1 MTDHR
6 LRQINDAIKRQPN
19 RALNYVLRGEYWL
32 KQREPY
38 LAVDDFEMALEVAMH
53 ELAASDWD
61 YREQT
66 VIDRARR
73 GLRLAEQ
80 Y

>member
-1 MTDHR
+1 MEHR
-6 LRQINDAIKRQPN
+6 LRQINDAIERQPQ
-19 RALNYVLRGEYWL
+19 RAINYVLRGEYWL
-32 KQREPY
+32 KQREPQ
-38 LAVDDFEMALEVAMH
+38 LAIEDFELALELAMC

-73 GLRLAEQ
+73 GLRLADQ

>member
-1 MTDHR
+1 M
-6 LRQINDAIKRQPN
+6 NDAINRQPD
-19 RALNYVLRGEYWL
+19 RAINYVLRGEYWL

-38 LAVDDFEMALEVAMH
+38 LAIDDFEKALELATR
-53 ELAASDWD
+53 ELIASDWE

-73 GLRLAEQ
+73 GLRLAEE

>member
-1 MTDHR
+1 MDR
-6 LRQINDAIKRQPN
+6 QLRQINDAIKRQPN
-19 RALNYVLRGEYWL
+19 RAVNYVFRGEYWL

-38 LAVDDFEMALEVAMH
+38 LAIDDFEMAIEFAMRD
-53 ELAASDWD
+53 LAASDWD
-61 YREQT
+61 YREQS

-73 GLRLAEQ
+73 GLRLAEL